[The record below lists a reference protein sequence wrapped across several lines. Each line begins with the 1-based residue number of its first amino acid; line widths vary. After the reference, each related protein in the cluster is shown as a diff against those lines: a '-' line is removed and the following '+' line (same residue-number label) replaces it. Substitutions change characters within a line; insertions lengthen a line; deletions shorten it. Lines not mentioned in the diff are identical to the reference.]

1 MLHGGWRGLAA
12 GIVGRGVAAVDAE
25 AAAIGPGIGPCCY
38 EVGEE
43 VLAAFAPL
51 GDGLAEGRMLDLPA
65 VAARLL
71 ERAGV
76 PAVASAGI
84 CTSCNQDLFFSHR
97 GSGGRT
103 GRQAGLVRRIP
114 G

>member
-1 MLHGGWRGLAA
+1 VLRHL
-12 GIVGRGVAAVDAE
+12 DLPHP
-25 AAAIGPGIGPCCY
+25 GPL
-38 EVGEE
+38 EE
-43 VLAAFAPL
+43 SP
-51 GDGLAEGRMLDLPA
+51 GDGLAQGRMLDLPA

-76 PAVASAGI
+76 AAVESAGI

>member
-1 MLHGGWRGLAA
+1 MLHCGWRGLAG
-12 GIVGRGVAAVDAE
+12 GIVGAGSAAVEAT

-38 EVGEE
+38 EVGDD

-51 GDGLAEGRMLDLPA
+51 GPGIAEQRMLDLAA

-76 PAVASAGI
+76 EAIETAGI
-84 CTSCNQDLFFSHR
+84 CTRCERETFFSHR
-97 GSGGRT
+97 GDGPDT
-103 GRQAGLVRRIP
+103 GRQAGLVVAA